1 MQAMK
6 LVVGNAKPDGPVG
19 QTKRIVEVCMKH
31 VNQALLFSAI
41 IVVAAPVFAG
51 CPDRLNA
58 EQMIDCIV
66 TENAGYFY
74 VARGVSSVTQ
84 QEAIQVENEPTIAQ
98 KGSSKAEVTE
108 NTVSSQSE

>member
-1 MQAMK
+1 MK
-6 LVVGNAKPDGPVG
+6 LLK
-19 QTKRIVEVCMKH
+19 
-31 VNQALLFSAI
+31 QAILFASI
-41 IVVAAPVFAG
+41 SVAAMPVFAG
-51 CPDRLNA
+51 CPNSLKA
-58 EQMIDCIV
+58 KQMIDCIV